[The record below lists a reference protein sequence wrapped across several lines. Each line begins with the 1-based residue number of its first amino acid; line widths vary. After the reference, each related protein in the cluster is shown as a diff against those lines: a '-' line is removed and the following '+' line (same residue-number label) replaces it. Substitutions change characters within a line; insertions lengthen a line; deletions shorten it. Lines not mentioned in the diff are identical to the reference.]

1 MKYIDFYAE
10 KRLVLT
16 IRRLSKVVLFV
27 WKILS

>member
-1 MKYIDFYAE
+1 MKYIDFYTE

-16 IRRLSKVVLFV
+16 IRRLSKVMFV